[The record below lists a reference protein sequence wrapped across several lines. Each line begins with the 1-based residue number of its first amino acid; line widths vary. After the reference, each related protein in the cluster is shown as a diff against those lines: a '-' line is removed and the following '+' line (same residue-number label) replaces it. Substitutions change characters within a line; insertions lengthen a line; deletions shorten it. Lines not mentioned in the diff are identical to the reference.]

1 VVVVL
6 GKRRGNKKGE
16 RRSGRK
22 GEESQGIFAGSEWN
36 EGNRVARPRVW
47 GIVEVT
53 AVGLQ
58 VVEEEEEEEEERFR

>member
-22 GEESQGIFAGSEWN
+22 GEESQGISFGSMQN
-36 EGNRVARPRVW
+36 EENLVQQEGV
-47 GIVEVT
+47 
-53 AVGLQ
+53 
-58 VVEEEEEEEEERFR
+58 